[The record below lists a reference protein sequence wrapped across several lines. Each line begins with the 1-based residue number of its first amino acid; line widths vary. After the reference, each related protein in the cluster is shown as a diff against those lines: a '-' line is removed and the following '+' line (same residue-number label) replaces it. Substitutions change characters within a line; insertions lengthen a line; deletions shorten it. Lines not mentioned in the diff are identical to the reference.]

1 MQVFVVGL
9 SDEGRYCGCIAAF
22 LSRDKAQSFVQELNN
37 QAGIE
42 RVRDDYYHLEELT
55 LDKDD

>member
-22 LSRDKAQSFVQELNN
+22 LSRDKAQSFVQERNN
-37 QAGIE
+37 DDRYRE
-42 RVRDDYYHLEELT
+42 RDAYFHLEELT
-55 LDKDD
+55 LDEDD

>member
-22 LSRDKAQSFVQELNN
+22 LSRDKAQSFVQERNN
-37 QAGIE
+37 DDRYRE
-42 RVRDDYYHLEELT
+42 RDEYYHLEELT
-55 LDKDD
+55 LDEDD

>member
-22 LSRDKAQSFVQELNN
+22 LSRDKAQSFVLESN
-37 QAGIE
+37 ID
-42 RVRDDYYHLEELT
+42 VRNREEDDYYHLHELT
-55 LDKDD
+55 LDEDD

>member
-22 LSRDKAQSFVQELNN
+22 LSRDKAQSFVQERNN
-37 QAGIE
+37 DDRYRE
-42 RVRDDYYHLEELT
+42 RDDYYHLEELT
-55 LDKDD
+55 LDEDD